1 MTENKNTNILRWAM
15 IFIAALAKAQTSI
28 GSPSTGSS
36 VKQTLSFP
44 TSPDAYSFGKVDNL
58 PIDYFK
64 GQANI
69 DIPIYT
75 IQIDNISLPISVK
88 YNTGGIKQNEIASSV
103 GLGWSL
109 GIPNKILKSIEG
121 MDDTTSDLYF
131 KDFGEANTY
140 FSNSPH
146 DLSSTASDLFYNN
159 LADAKPD
166 LYNYSLPT
174 ASGSFIIN
182 NNKGYAIPHED
193 LKITTASSSIVVI
206 DNEGNTFNLSSKNSV
221 RTRRQ
226 GNTEEISSNLFLLD
240 NLKTNRNNTVNFEY
254 NKNQSYIEKTK
265 YETKNLINTTVIP
278 WYTYED
284 GQTIMA
290 DPPAVEN
297 TENNWER
304 LISKIT
310 FPDGEINFL
319 YSGDQ
324 GESTTTDGQFR
335 KDLNSTTG
343 ALALKRIIVKNKAA
357 VIIKDI
363 SFLYSYFESA
373 NTYKTYT
380 DYRLRLDRVKN
391 NLDNSYHEF
400 SYNETYALPPRN
412 SNSDDY
418 WGYFNS
424 NITSNTSIPKYV
436 GNINTYSSVGYIPT
450 GRDRYTNPT
459 YAQMGVLTKIKY
471 PTGAERKLQYESNS
485 TVSTSLQQLTGFG
498 DELILNNSYMDT
510 TDPIEMNYLINTAE
524 HTYIPSYMQGKT
536 NAKFIIGF
544 SNGCY
549 NGVGPVNSLPPIGL
563 DPDYSGPVG
572 FCRANW
578 NVEGNGQNLHGAM
591 DKTTQFEI
599 PASASTVKLRLQR
612 SDLCSCTAS
621 VRLQYNETVTNTT
634 TTSVGGL
641 RVKEIEDIDNTNTS
655 NKRQFS
661 YSQGALRRKF
671 HFIEPFYRIM
681 KPDPAYNISGSDIII
696 ENLRISSSGNSYT
709 SYNSSDI
716 VIYSKV
722 TEYNDLGEV
731 DHYFTNAPEE
741 DINIFAQ
748 KSEAYNDWRFGL
760 PIKTVFRKGT
770 NTLKIQLNQY
780 DFSPVKNTLSGFT
793 SLDPESIAFAADYDL
808 VKYHSFHDSSNQI
821 DPVGALQ
828 IMNYS
833 PVQILG
839 GKVELKQSKTTEYF
853 ENGRT
858 VETATDYTYSD
869 TDVNKPINLL
879 SMTTTIPDDSSDQ
892 TNYKYAHEKGNQL
905 MIDKNMVGIPVET
918 EVKKG
923 STTLSKSEIIYPA
936 SIPTTQTGNL
946 ILPTSVLS
954 YSLQN
959 PATGYTEVT
968 YDKYDAVGHIQQY
981 TSKNGISTSIIW
993 GYNNTQPIAKIEG
1006 IKLSDI
1012 DQTLITPI
1020 ISAADSDAVAGINN
1034 DETSLLHALDSF
1046 RKNSSL
1052 STYKITT
1059 YTYDPLV
1066 GVRSITPPSGIRE
1079 VYLYDSANRL
1089 ERIKDVTGKLL
1100 KEFKYNYKH

>member
-1 MTENKNTNILRWAM
+1 MSEKRNKIILKWIM
-15 IFIAALAKAQTSI
+15 IFVAALAKAQTSI

-75 IQIDNISLPISVK
+75 IQIDNISLPISLK

-140 FSNSPH
+140 FSNSPY
-146 DLSSTASDLFYNN
+146 DLSSTASDLLYNN
-159 LADAKPD
+159 LVDAKPD

-182 NNKGYAIPHED
+182 NNKGYTIPHED
-193 LKITTASSSIVVI
+193 LKITTGSSSIGVI
-206 DNEGNTFNLSSKNSV
+206 DNEGNIFNLSPKNSI
-221 RTRRQ
+221 RTRRS
-226 GNTEEISSNLFLLD
+226 GNLEEISSNLYLLD
-240 NLKTNRNNTVNFEY
+240 HLKTTRNNTVSFEY
-254 NKNQSYIEKTK
+254 NKNQTYKEKTK
-265 YETKNLINTTVIP
+265 YETKNLINTTVVP

-284 GQTIMA
+284 GQIIVA
-290 DPPAVEN
+290 NPPAIEHI
-297 TENNWER
+297 ENNWER
-304 LISKIT
+304 LISKIV
-310 FPDGEINFL
+310 FPDGEIIFF

-324 GESTTTDGQFR
+324 GEFTTADSQFR

-357 VIIKDI
+357 GIIKDV
-363 SFLYSYFESA
+363 SFLYSYFESN
-373 NTYKTYT
+373 NTNKIYT
-380 DYRLRLDRVKN
+380 DYRLRLDRIKN

-400 SYNETYALPPRN
+400 TYNETYALPPRN

-424 NITSNTSIPKYV
+424 TVAFNTSIPKYV

-459 YAQMGVLTKIKY
+459 YAQMGVLTKVKY
-471 PTGAERKLQYESNS
+471 PTGAERKIQYESNS
-485 TVSTSLQQLTGFG
+485 TLSTSLQQLTSFG
-498 DELILNNSYMDT
+498 DELMLNNSYMDS

-524 HTYIPSYMQGKT
+524 HTYSPSYMQGKT
-536 NAKFIIGF
+536 SAKFIIGF

-549 NGVGPVNSLPPIGL
+549 NGVGPVNSFPPIGL

-578 NVEGNGQNLHGAM
+578 TVEGNGQNLHGVM

-612 SDLCSCTAS
+612 NDLCSCTAS

-641 RVKEIEDIDNTNTS
+641 RVKEIEDIDNANTS
-655 NKRQFS
+655 NKRLFS

-671 HFIEPFYRIM
+671 HFIERFYRIM
-681 KPDPAYNISGSDIII
+681 KPDPAYYTSASDIII
-696 ENLRISSSGNSYT
+696 ENLRISSSGNSYIG
-709 SYNSSDI
+709 YNSSDI
-716 VIYSKV
+716 VTYSKV

-741 DINIFAQ
+741 DISIFAQ
-748 KSEAYNDWRFGL
+748 KSEAYNDWSFGL

-770 NTLKIQLNQY
+770 DTLKIQLNHY
-780 DFSPVKNTLSGFT
+780 DFSSVKNTLSGFT

-808 VKYHSFHDSSNQI
+808 VKFHSAHDSSNQI

-828 IMNYS
+828 IMNYN

-839 GKVELKQSKTTEYF
+839 GKVELKQSKTKEYF
-853 ENGRT
+853 GNGRT
-858 VETATDYTYSD
+858 LETVTDYMYSD
-869 TDVNKPINLL
+869 TDVNKPINLI
-879 SMTTTIPDDSSDQ
+879 SMITTIPDDFPDQ
-892 TNYKYAHEKGNQL
+892 ANYKYAHEKSNTKL
-905 MIDKNMVGIPVET
+905 INANMIGVPLETTVVKKKNSTDVGKVLSKVET
-918 EVKKG
+918 K
-923 STTLSKSEIIYPA
+923 YDDA
-936 SIPTTQTGNL
+936 SHL
-946 ILPTSVLS
+946 FPTSVVS
-954 YSLQN
+954 YNLQN
-959 PATGYTEVT
+959 EASTEIT
-968 YDKYDAVGHIQQY
+968 YDQYDIKGNILQY
-981 TSKNGISTSIIW
+981 TTKDGIVTSIIW
-993 GYNNTQPIAKIEG
+993 GYNSTQPIAKITG
-1006 IKLSDI
+1006 VSYSVASGLATD
-1012 DQTLITPI
+1012 I
-1020 ISAADSDAVAGINN
+1020 ISASNTDASQ
-1034 DETSLLHALDSF
+1034 ETTISEQNLIEKLDAF
-1046 RKNSSL
+1046 RKQSAFINAQ
-1052 STYKITT
+1052 ITT
-1059 YTYDPLV
+1059 YTYDPLI
-1066 GVRSITPPSGIRE
+1066 GVRSITLPSGIRE
-1079 VYLYDSANRL
+1079 IYKYDSANRL
-1089 ERIKDVTGKLL
+1089 ENIKDSNGKLL